1 MMHGKFLPAVLAA
14 FVLAGCAGYQVG
26 AIKPTPMASVNTL
39 AVPTFRNET
48 LEPRVEVLLANTLIK
63 QIQQDGTYKIADEK
77 SADAIVECTLEELER
92 KPERSVRGD
101 TLATREYEL
110 ELRIRYRVIDT
121 KTGRELMARSV
132 TGQTSFFANA
142 TARRDADGQIR
153 AEISTADV
161 LQDER
166 QALPLAMEDA
176 AVRLVAQISE
186 GW

>member
-1 MMHGKFLPAVLAA
+1 MMHGKFFPAVLAVLA
-14 FVLAGCAGYQVG
+14 LAGCAGYQVG
-26 AIKPTPMASVNTL
+26 SIKPTPMAHINTL
-39 AVPTFRNET
+39 AVPTFINQT

-77 SADAIVECTLEELER
+77 SADAIVECTLEEIDR
-92 KPERSVRGD
+92 DPKRSVRGD
-101 TLATREYEL
+101 VLATREYEL
-110 ELRIRYRVIDT
+110 EMRIRYRVIET
-121 KTGRELMARSV
+121 ATGKELMSRSV
-132 TGQTSFFANA
+132 TGQTNFFANA
-142 TARRDADGQIR
+142 TARKEADGEIR